1 MKIQRHHQLLALLA
15 GLSVAGVAQAHP
27 GHMYGPTWIAGFIH
41 PFTGLDHITAM
52 IAVGLWAAQQG
63 GRARWS
69 LPLAFLAMMA
79 TGAALGLS
87 GVSLPGVEP
96 MIAASVL
103 VLGFMISLSSRTPLA
118 VSASLVGVFGM
129 WHGYAHGIEF
139 AGGSMSAAA
148 EFVVGFLSASALL
161 HGVGLLAGGLAR
173 RRFDGL
179 VRAGGVAIGAIG
191 VLLLAGL

>member
-1 MKIQRHHQLLALLA
+1 MKIQRHHQLLVLLA

-52 IAVGLWAAQQG
+52 VAVGLWAAQQG

-79 TGAALGLS
+79 TGAALGLA
-87 GVSLPGVEP
+87 GLSLPGVEP

-103 VLGFMISLSSRTPLA
+103 VLGFMISLSRRVPLA
-118 VSASLVGVFGM
+118 VSASLVGAFGM

-139 AGGSMSAAA
+139 AGGSISMAT

-161 HGVGLLAGGLAR
+161 HGVGLLAGSLAQ
-173 RRFDGL
+173 RRFGGL
-179 VRAGGVAIGAIG
+179 LRAGGVAIGAIG
-191 VLLLAGL
+191 VMLLAGL